1 MSRRRVKENV
11 PRRLWLDTSLTRASF
26 YLFSDQMASAT
37 SNSFVEGDHVVL
49 GALKVRPE
57 ATATVVKVH
66 PRRLTVR
73 LECSGKLLKVKSNNC
88 TKPAETAEKQPS
100 EDVSMLASPRVPSPT
115 SIMQHAPESPPPA
128 AATVTVA
135 SCSKEQTPSR
145 LTTALTAV
153 ATFFGVVVGLVESRA
168 AGVAA
173 R

>member
-1 MSRRRVKENV
+1 
-11 PRRLWLDTSLTRASF
+11 
-26 YLFSDQMASAT
+26 MASAT

-73 LECSGKLLKVKSNNC
+73 LAGKLLKVKSNNC

-153 ATFFGVVVGLVESRA
+153 ATFFGVFVGLVESRA